1 MKIKKNL
8 YLMPNIFQTSLVY
21 SKVHTH
27 PGNSE
32 PSPSDLEFSYYFGIR
47 GGVIGWNNTT
57 YNYGGY
63 GYWK

>member
-1 MKIKKNL
+1 
-8 YLMPNIFQTSLVY
+8 MPNIFQTSLVY